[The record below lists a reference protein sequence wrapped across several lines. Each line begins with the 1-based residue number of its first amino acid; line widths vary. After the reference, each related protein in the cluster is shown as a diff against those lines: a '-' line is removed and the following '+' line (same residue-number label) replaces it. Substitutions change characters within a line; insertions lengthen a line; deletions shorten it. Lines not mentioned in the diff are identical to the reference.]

1 MPSCELCG
9 SAIEGHL
16 PRCRLQAALSALVLA
31 GVVSMRVWLGLKS
44 IVKMAIPSFPPKLTK
59 TTTKDVTSDG
69 DAVVHHQHSTLQ

>member
-44 IVKMAIPSFPPKLTK
+44 IVKMAIPSLPPS
-59 TTTKDVTSDG
+59 TSEDDEKG
-69 DAVVHHQHSTLQ
+69 CHFGR